1 MKSKHDKHWRGAFS
15 RWGSMKTN
23 FGAVATRSLE
33 AWKREQARGDEFV
46 SRLGKAFGSPRPG
59 GEFIAFIHPTQE
71 PDLRDLDR
79 SLMKMI
85 SEACSG

>member
-1 MKSKHDKHWRGAFS
+1 MKSKHDKYWRVIHLLRIVLPGS
-15 RWGSMKTN
+15 R
-23 FGAVATRSLE
+23 
-33 AWKREQARGDEFV
+33 KREQARGDEFV

>member
-1 MKSKHDKHWRGAFS
+1 MKSKHDKYWRVIHLLRIVLPGS
-15 RWGSMKTN
+15 R
-23 FGAVATRSLE
+23 
-33 AWKREQARGDEFV
+33 KREQARGD
-46 SRLGKAFGSPRPG
+46 
-59 GEFIAFIHPTQE
+59 EFIAFIHPTQE